1 KRRVAEAVLAAQ
13 VLDRGARGRLLQ
25 EANDL
30 LVRVS
35 LLHVRLPLGDGLYL
49 SQPGPENGG
58 QVTWYVLLATQAN
71 LIRLRNVKL
80 HRRLGIATFIVAIG
94 VTLST
99 LYIFIVVWKGWGN
112 MSEEVR
118 AN

>member
-1 KRRVAEAVLAAQ
+1 LLELGVLRLQRPQALGIGHVHPAKLLAPDVKRRVAEAVLAAQ

-58 QVTWYVLLATQAN
+58 QVRSTSGTGRPPLA
-71 LIRLRNVKL
+71 
-80 HRRLGIATFIVAIG
+80 
-94 VTLST
+94 S
-99 LYIFIVVWKGWGN
+99 
-112 MSEEVR
+112 
-118 AN
+118 